1 MGKAD
6 RVKKK
11 VTNMLETIRK
21 AGMDDLPALLR
32 FYEDVCAAQA
42 KSEYSPQW
50 HFGIYPAEEDM
61 ALHIASGSMYLG
73 LAGARIAAAGVLTA
87 GEDPMYADAAWREE
101 AAPDEAACL
110 HLFAV
115 HEDFRGRGVSGA
127 MLDGL
132 LAAAGDLGKRLVRLD
147 VVKGNLPA
155 EKLYLRHGFRFA
167 EEREVF
173 YEDTGAIRVRLYERL
188 L

>member
-1 MGKAD
+1 M
-6 RVKKK
+6 
-11 VTNMLETIRK
+11 
-21 AGMDDLPALLR
+21 
-32 FYEDVCAAQA
+32 
-42 KSEYSPQW
+42 
-50 HFGIYPAEEDM
+50 
-61 ALHIASGSMYLG
+61 
-73 LAGARIAAAGVLTA
+73 
-87 GEDPMYADAAWREE
+87 
-101 AAPDEAACL
+101 
-110 HLFAV
+110 
-115 HEDFRGRGVSGA
+115 FRGRGVSGA